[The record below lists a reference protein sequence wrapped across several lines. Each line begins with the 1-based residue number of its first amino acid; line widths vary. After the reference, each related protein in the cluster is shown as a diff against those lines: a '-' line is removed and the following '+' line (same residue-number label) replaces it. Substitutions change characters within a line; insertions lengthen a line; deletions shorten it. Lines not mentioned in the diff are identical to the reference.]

1 MLVLSRKEGQR
12 IVIGGDIVITIMD
25 ARAGRVRIGVEA
37 PPHVPVHREEVS
49 LRIQSQQP
57 LEHLSAAPNESHF
70 HAEFA

>member
-25 ARAGRVRIGVEA
+25 ARTGRVRIGVEA
-37 PPHVPVHREEVS
+37 PPHVPVHREEIS
-49 LRIQSQQP
+49 RRIQSQQP
-57 LEHLSAAPNESHF
+57 LELSTDRPNESFF